1 MSLHSSSFCSS
12 KLPYLILHLRKIKSE
27 ISACDVP
34 PNAGQAVTEVGIQ
47 KKKACTVKQI
57 RVRWPEIHHCFGR
70 YAKDTFPEAQNQVER
85 QLLSP
90 LSW

>member
-34 PNAGQAVTEVGIQ
+34 PNAGQAATEVGIQ
-47 KKKACTVKQI
+47 KNKACTI
-57 RVRWPEIHHCFGR
+57 RKKSKSDGQKSTI
-70 YAKDTFPEAQNQVER
+70 ALADMQKKT
-85 QLLSP
+85 LSQKHKIK
-90 LSW
+90 SNASS

>member
-47 KKKACTVKQI
+47 KKKQ
-57 RVRWPEIHHCFGR
+57 RV
-70 YAKDTFPEAQNQVER
+70 Q
-85 QLLSP
+85 
-90 LSW
+90 